1 MPIIL
6 RGADND
12 MLKPID
18 IQNKEFEKKLKG
30 YDCDAVDD
38 FLDLIIQDYEA
49 LCKENQ
55 SLKDKIGLLTEAVE
69 RYKQIEDTMHRSIDV
84 ARQSAQEIRN
94 NANVEAQAI
103 VNRAKLDATRLARQ
117 IDEEHIKKHQE
128 MLRMKNEI
136 DAYKMRI
143 QTVCENLLKTVEEM

>member
-1 MPIIL
+1 
-6 RGADND
+6 

-38 FLDLIIQDYEA
+38 FLDIVIQDYEA
-49 LCKENQ
+49 LCKENVA
-55 SLKDKIGLLTEAVE
+55 LKDKIKLLTEAVA
-69 RYKQIEDTMHRSIDV
+69 RYKEIEETMHRSLDV
-84 ARQSAQEIRN
+84 ARQSAQDIKN
-94 NANVEAQAI
+94 NANMEAQAI

-128 MLRMKNEI
+128 MLKIKQEV
-136 DAYKMRI
+136 DTYKLRI
-143 QTVCENLLKTVEEM
+143 RTVCENLIRTLDEV

>member
-1 MPIIL
+1 
-6 RGADND
+6 

-30 YDCDAVDD
+30 YDCNAVDD
-38 FLDLIIQDYEA
+38 FLDIIIQDYEA

-55 SLKDKIGLLTEAVE
+55 ALKDKIGVLTDAVA
-69 RYKQIEDTMHRSIDV
+69 RYEEIKDTMHHSLDV
-84 ARQSAQEIRN
+84 ARQSAQDIKN
-94 NANVEAQAI
+94 NANMEAQAI

-128 MLRMKNEI
+128 MLKIKQEI
-136 DAYKMRI
+136 DAYKIRI
-143 QTVCENLLKTVEEM
+143 RTVCENLLKTVDEM

>member
-1 MPIIL
+1 
-6 RGADND
+6 

-38 FLDLIIQDYEA
+38 FLDIVIQDYEA
-49 LCKENQ
+49 LCKENVA
-55 SLKDKIGLLTEAVE
+55 LKDKIKLLTEAVN
-69 RYKQIEDTMHRSIDV
+69 RYKEIEDTMHRSLDV
-84 ARQSAQEIRN
+84 ARQSAQDIKN
-94 NANVEAQAI
+94 NANMEAQAI

-128 MLRMKNEI
+128 MLKIKQEV
-136 DAYKMRI
+136 DTYKLRI
-143 QTVCENLLKTVEEM
+143 RTVCENLVRTLDEM